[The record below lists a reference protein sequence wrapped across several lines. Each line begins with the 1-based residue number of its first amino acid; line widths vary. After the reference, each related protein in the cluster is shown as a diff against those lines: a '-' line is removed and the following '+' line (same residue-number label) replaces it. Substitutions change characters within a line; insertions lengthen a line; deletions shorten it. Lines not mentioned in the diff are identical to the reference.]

1 MWYSCTAL
9 AKLVLKN
16 TKYIDVEI
24 QHKIDNNYANLPQVI
39 CL

>member
-16 TKYIDVEI
+16 IKYIDVEI
-24 QHKIDNNYANLPQVI
+24 QHKIDNYANLPQAV